1 MKYILDYKKDLMTIS
16 LIKNDNEIISHTYLK
31 GLPLKASIELLE
43 SWISKDIRGFKSFEN
58 SYKKSIEVSE
68 NLGVKITLLCLVTNC
83 LRKLDR
89 IRGIVR
95 TLENMTWEEIFY
107 WYSKCRGKSK
117 NKGLKAFRILF
128 DNV

>member
-58 SYKKSIEVSE
+58 SYKESIEVSE